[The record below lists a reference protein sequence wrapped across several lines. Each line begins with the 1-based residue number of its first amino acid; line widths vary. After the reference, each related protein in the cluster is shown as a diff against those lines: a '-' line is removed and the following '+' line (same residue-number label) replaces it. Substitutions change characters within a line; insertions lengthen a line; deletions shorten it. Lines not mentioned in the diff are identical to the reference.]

1 MDCPICTGG
10 NNITTEELMEHLT
23 TKQHQMDETVA
34 TFIDY
39 LFKRLEKLDERLEAL
54 EAK

>member
-1 MDCPICTGG
+1 
-10 NNITTEELMEHLT
+10 MEHLT